1 MDFVREIQDDGGI
14 EKVRVNLITSWCNCG
29 TDPTDFLFQDMDKEI
44 PLVNETEFDD
54 SLSQMSALYEE
65 VRFIDIQS
73 KVLPEVKNILTSFC
87 SVSEPLD
94 EEEIQEV

>member
-1 MDFVREIQDDGGI
+1 M
-14 EKVRVNLITSWCNCG
+14 N
-29 TDPTDFLFQDMDKEI
+29 
-44 PLVNETEFDD
+44 
-54 SLSQMSALYEE
+54 ALYEE

-87 SVSEPLD
+87 SESEPLD

>member
-1 MDFVREIQDDGGI
+1 M
-14 EKVRVNLITSWCNCG
+14 
-29 TDPTDFLFQDMDKEI
+29 
-44 PLVNETEFDD
+44 NETEFDN
-54 SLSQMSALYEE
+54 SLSQMNALYEE